1 MLIQIIGSPGTKG
14 MRAPFEMT
22 EGMLCL
28 RNILENSPIGS
39 EHWNEAQNR
48 FQFIDRL
55 LTECLG
61 WEKPNIAVEI
71 TDEMNGRA
79 DYALGLPAKA
89 ILEAKKEAI
98 SFEIPP
104 SNSNIVLRK
113 IPPLIASS
121 RSFKDA
127 IVQVIPYC
135 AMKGAQV
142 AIVCNG
148 PQMAIFQ
155 AITPGFPPLEGE
167 CYFFNGF
174 QSYIDHFPLLWK
186 LLSPEGIE
194 ENYANRDL
202 ALHRNPRIPS
212 KGSAVIA
219 EPFKYR
225 YRNEF
230 QENLRS
236 LSSLLLE
243 EIEDN
248 PELKSDFYKECYIGI
263 EANNRHLLLSKNIIA
278 ARYRRAGELGVA
290 PSALDEITGVDQNGN
305 LKISDPS
312 LIGRMGSRPIVVI
325 GDVGVGKT
333 SFFENLFE
341 SLTDTDQANTY
352 FLNINLGIKATLS
365 KDIKSYI
372 LEELPKLL
380 KVKYGVDINTA
391 AFAHAIYHKD
401 LIEFDATVN
410 GSLKESNPE
419 QYSLERAKFLMSKI
433 DLKDMHL
440 QAALGHLSRG
450 RNKQIIMVLDNADQR
465 SFEVQQ
471 ETFLIAQEFAASRN
485 LSVFVALRPSTFY
498 LSKTTGALSAYQNK
512 VLTISPPPADEVIQ
526 RRLVF
531 AVRVAE
537 GKVAP
542 AALQD
547 IRLNLKNVVSF
558 LNATLRS
565 IRTSDSI
572 KQFLSNITGGNTRSV
587 IELITGFFGS
597 PNVDS
602 KKIVK
607 IEEERGGYRIPLHE
621 FTKHS
626 LLGEYAYYN
635 SQSSLVACNIF
646 DVSAADPREHFLSSL
661 IVAYLSSN
669 TGVIDNDGF
678 LAGKNIMAEF
688 SGHGYVEDQISRALK
703 FLASKRLLETP
714 YAHYRE
720 IHVAEHE
727 RSDQLHYRA
736 TSVGIYHVRHWAGSF
751 AFLDAM
757 STDTPIFDEAAR
769 EIVCS
774 LASSFSIN
782 DRYTKTVAFRD
793 YLKAQWLLSNINVN
807 YFDFSTLLNGQE
819 NSFLTVFNHIASRPT
834 HQR

>member
-1 MLIQIIGSPGTKG
+1 

-22 EGMLCL
+22 EGMGFL
-28 RNILENSPIGS
+28 RKILESYPAGS

-48 FQFIDRL
+48 FQFVDRL

-61 WEKPNIAVEI
+61 WEKPNITVEL
-71 TDEMNGRA
+71 TDEMNGRS
-79 DYALGLPAKA
+79 DYALGTPVRAV
-89 ILEAKKEAI
+89 LEAKKEAI
-98 SFEIPP
+98 IFDIPP
-104 SNSNIVLRK
+104 SNSSIVLRK
-113 IPPLIASS
+113 LQPLIVASK
-121 RSFKDA
+121 SFKDA
-127 IVQVIPYC
+127 VTQVIPYC
-135 AMKGAQV
+135 AIKGAQI
-142 AIVCNG
+142 AIICNG
-148 PQMAIFQ
+148 PQIAIFQ

-194 ENYANRDL
+194 ENHANRDL
-202 ALHRNPRIPS
+202 ALHRNPRIPP
-212 KGSAVIA
+212 KGSTVIA

-225 YRNEF
+225 YRNDF

-263 EANNRHLLLSKNIIA
+263 EANNRHLLLSKNIIT

-305 LKISDPS
+305 LQISDPS
-312 LIGRMGSRPIVVI
+312 LLGKMGSRPIVVI

-341 SLTDTDQANTY
+341 SLTSTDQANTY

-365 KDIKSYI
+365 KDIKTYI
-372 LEELPKLL
+372 LGEVPRIL
-380 KVKYGVDINTA
+380 KSKYSVDINTA
-391 AFAHAIYHKD
+391 AFANAIYHQD
-401 LIEFDATVN
+401 LMDFDSTVN
-410 GSLKESNPE
+410 GNLKDSNPE
-419 QYSLERAKFLMSKI
+419 QYNLERARYLTAKI
-433 DLKDMHL
+433 DQKDMHL

-526 RRLVF
+526 KRLIF

-547 IRLNLKNVVSF
+547 IRLNLKNVVLF

-572 KQFLSNITGGNTRSV
+572 KQFLSNVTGGNTRSV

-602 KKIVK
+602 KKIVN
-607 IEEERGGYRIPLHE
+607 IEEEKGGYRIPLHE

-626 LLGEYAYYN
+626 LLGEYAYFN
-635 SQSSLVACNIF
+635 SQSSFVACNIF
-646 DVSAADPREHFLSSL
+646 DVVSAADPREHFLSCL

-669 TGVIDNDGF
+669 MGVVDNDGF
-678 LAGKNIMAEF
+678 LAGRNIISEI
-688 SGHGYVEDQISRALK
+688 SGQGYVDDQITRALK
-703 FLASKRLLETP
+703 SLATKRLIETP

-720 IHVAEHE
+720 VPVAEHE
-727 RSDQLHYRA
+727 RIDQLHYRA

-769 EIVCS
+769 EIICN
-774 LASSFSIN
+774 LASSFSIY
-782 DRYTKTVAFRD
+782 DRYTKTVTFRD
-793 YLKAQWLLSNINVN
+793 YLKAQWLLSSINVN
-807 YFDFSTLLNGQE
+807 YFDFTNLLNGQE
-819 NSFLTVFNHIASRPT
+819 NSFLTVSNHIGSRPT
-834 HQR
+834 HNR

>member
-1 MLIQIIGSPGTKG
+1 

-22 EGMLCL
+22 EGMGFL
-28 RNILENSPIGS
+28 RKILESYPAGS

-48 FQFIDRL
+48 FQFVDRL

-61 WEKPNIAVEI
+61 WEKPNITVEL
-71 TDEMNGRA
+71 TDEMNGRS
-79 DYALGLPAKA
+79 DYALGTPVRAV
-89 ILEAKKEAI
+89 LEAKKEAI
-98 SFEIPP
+98 IFDIPP
-104 SNSNIVLRK
+104 SNSSIVIRK
-113 IPPLIASS
+113 LQPLIVASK
-121 RSFKDA
+121 SFKDA
-127 IVQVIPYC
+127 VNQVIPYC
-135 AMKGAQV
+135 AIKGAQI
-142 AIVCNG
+142 AIICNG
-148 PQMAIFQ
+148 PQIAIFQ

-186 LLSPEGIE
+186 ILSPEGIE
-194 ENYANRDL
+194 ENHANRDL
-202 ALHRNPRIPS
+202 ALHRNPRIPP
-212 KGSAVIA
+212 KGSTVIA

-225 YRNEF
+225 YRNDF

-248 PELKSDFYKECYIGI
+248 PELKPDFYKECYIGI
-263 EANNRHLLLSKNIIA
+263 EANNRHLLLSKNIIT

-305 LKISDPS
+305 LQISDPS
-312 LIGRMGSRPIVVI
+312 LLGKMGSRPIVVI

-341 SLTDTDQANTY
+341 SLTSTDQANTY

-365 KDIKSYI
+365 KDIKTYI
-372 LEELPKLL
+372 LEEVPRTL
-380 KVKYGVDINTA
+380 KSKYSVDINTA
-391 AFAHAIYHKD
+391 AFANAIYHQD
-401 LIEFDATVN
+401 LMDFDSTVN
-410 GSLKESNPE
+410 GNLKDSNPE
-419 QYSLERAKFLMSKI
+419 QYNLERARYLTAKI
-433 DLKDMHL
+433 DQKDMHL

-526 RRLVF
+526 KRLIF

-547 IRLNLKNVVSF
+547 IRLNLKNVVLF

-572 KQFLSNITGGNTRSV
+572 KQFLSNVTGGNTRSV

-602 KKIVK
+602 KKIVN
-607 IEEERGGYRIPLHE
+607 IEEEKGGYRIPLHE

-626 LLGEYAYYN
+626 LLGEYAYFN
-635 SQSSLVACNIF
+635 SQSSFVACNIF
-646 DVSAADPREHFLSSL
+646 DVVSAADPREHFLSCL

-669 TGVIDNDGF
+669 MGVVDNDGF
-678 LAGKNIMAEF
+678 LAGRNIISEI
-688 SGHGYVEDQISRALK
+688 SGHGYVDDQITRALK
-703 FLASKRLLETP
+703 SLATKRLIETP

-720 IHVAEHE
+720 VPLAEHE
-727 RSDQLHYRA
+727 RIDQLHYRA

-769 EIVCS
+769 EIICN
-774 LASSFSIN
+774 LASSFSIH
-782 DRYTKTVAFRD
+782 DRYTKTVTFRD
-793 YLKAQWLLSNINVN
+793 YLKAQWLLSSINVN
-807 YFDFSTLLNGQE
+807 YFDFTNLLNGQE
-819 NSFLTVFNHIASRPT
+819 NSFLTVSNHIGSRPT
-834 HQR
+834 HHR